1 MKNAVERQDGA
12 AGSKAAKRMI
22 TSHLGPNK
30 RLNQGPKFEQGP
42 KSNKGPDQGQKRP
55 QVADLRDLLAKK
67 KAAKRGDGQKGGQK
81 VMDRGTWSKDKR
93 TGVKVMDGVG
103 DRSTGGIFTGA
114 LHNCTFHI
122 KY

>member
-81 VMDRGTWSKDKR
+81 VMDRGTTSEPVGDKR
-93 TGVKVMDGVG
+93 TGGQIINVY
-103 DRSTGGIFTGA
+103 GGNIKIFY
-114 LHNCTFHI
+114 N
-122 KY
+122 